1 MIKCVVIDDQKSA
14 VEVIVN
20 HITKKAE
27 LQLIETFTDPLE
39 ALRFLEKQDID
50 LVFTDMEM
58 PHISGIELMKG
69 LLLKKGVA
77 IPKFIFI
84 TGHNNYALSC
94 FDLGVKDYL
103 LKPVSF
109 SRFNTAVDRLMV
121 DTFQTTAKG
130 IKNRFF
136 FADVDGGKAKVN
148 LNDIVYIESSGN
160 YVKIVGNKTKLI
172 THRSLNSI
180 QEILP
185 PEDFIRVHKS
195 YIVSINFIESY
206 KAGKLG
212 FSINNSVI
220 KIPTGDRFRGDVL
233 KRLQVT

>member
-14 VEVIVN
+14 VEVVVN

-27 LQLIETFTDPLE
+27 LQLIETFTNPQE
-39 ALRFLEKQDID
+39 ALIFLENQDID

-58 PHISGIELMKG
+58 PLISGIELMKS
-69 LLLKKGVA
+69 LLFKKGTT
-77 IPKFIFI
+77 IPKFIFV

-94 FDLGVKDYL
+94 FEIGVKDYL

-109 SRFNTAVDRLMV
+109 SRFNTAVDRLIA
-121 DTFQTTAKG
+121 DTFQAGAKV
-130 IKNRFF
+130 IKNQFF

-148 LNDIVYIESSGN
+148 FSDIVYIESSGN
-160 YVKIVGNKTKLI
+160 YVKIIGNKTKLI

-212 FSINNSVI
+212 FSINNSII
-220 KIPTGDRFRGDVL
+220 KIPTGDRFRAQVL
-233 KRLQVT
+233 KRLQVV